1 MVYTPKVQYQKK
13 WTRELLL
20 ARGMVVDDEGN
31 IIARPLQKFFNHY
44 EICDPL
50 PSGQVQVYEKMDGSL
65 IVMFFLNG
73 KPIFCTKG
81 SFTSEQATKA
91 KEIFLKKYKH
101 IEVDQH
107 YTYCFEIIYPE
118 NRIIVDYGLEEDIF
132 LIAKIHTKTGEEES
146 ILGLGFRTVKKL
158 IHWMRLRK

>member
-65 IVMFFLNG
+65 IMMLSSMENR
-73 KPIFCTKG
+73 
-81 SFTSEQATKA
+81 SFAQKDLLHQNRQR
-91 KEIFLKKYKH
+91 KLKKYLKKN
-101 IEVDQH
+101 I
-107 YTYCFEIIYPE
+107 
-118 NRIIVDYGLEEDIF
+118 
-132 LIAKIHTKTGEEES
+132 S
-146 ILGLGFRTVKKL
+146 ILK
-158 IHWMRLRK
+158 